1 MAVRLRSL
9 LLAASLGIAAV
20 VAATP
25 AGAQDGTSTTA
36 VAFGGGD
43 PSAATTVASTDVP
56 AATTAEAE
64 STQEVTEGTTSESSL
79 FTESRKVLATIGA
92 LVAVALALTL
102 LTIRYWRTT
111 KPVAPATHGEPKA
124 WRDGAPVMGTEAA
137 LAAVPAGAA
146 PPRPGRVAS
155 ADHAR
160 ADEDYEPHGTGEHA
174 RVEVGASA
182 ARRPGRE
189 ARAAALGRRTDG

>member
-43 PSAATTVASTDVP
+43 PSAATTVASTEVP
-56 AATTAEAE
+56 ATTADAE

-111 KPVAPATHGEPKA
+111 KPVAPSAPGDPKA
-124 WRDGAPVMGTEAA
+124 LRGGAPVMGTEAA
-137 LAAVPAGAA
+137 LAAAPAGAA
-146 PPRPGRVAS
+146 AARPAGVAS

-182 ARRPGRE
+182 ARRPGRG
-189 ARAAALGRRTDG
+189 ARAAALGRPTDA